1 MIRFG
6 ISGLPSDTDDNGA
19 WLDGV
24 ADQGYRAVELSFTK
38 GFPWKERRCAAFGKA
53 AAERDIAL
61 SVHAPFFA
69 VLTVQDEDNAKKCRA
84 ALEHTMKL
92 GKQLGARV
100 VVAHLGSTH
109 DEAPEVLLTRIRA
122 HLDWME
128 PKVRHLGVAL
138 GLETGGKTSQFGSL
152 GDIALLAGE
161 YSFVR
166 PVIDWAHVHAM
177 SGGALTTK
185 ESFAAVI
192 EFLRSQ
198 FPGWMID
205 PLHCQ
210 FTDNVFGQA
219 GEIKHVP
226 YGEGSLRIGPLVEAA
241 RELGLRMN
249 MISEA
254 REPASHQAMLQE
266 INATLAAAERP
277 DRPGREVSS
286 GAIDFPDPVSV
297 ITEGNHATPIGLD
310 RPLRLSNIDKPFFP
324 EGYTKGDLI
333 QYYASM
339 APILVPHLQDRAIV
353 MARFPDGADGE
364 SFYEK
369 QAPGHQPDWMP
380 LAPIHSSVRGEAIE
394 FVTASDR
401 ESLMWLA
408 NMGCIE
414 IHPWLSKIQDVDH
427 PSYAIFDLD
436 PANGAVWRQV
446 VDAARLV
453 KTLLDGVGLAGYP
466 KTTGSKGIHIY
477 VPLEPIYT
485 YERTRRWV
493 STVGHLLSKAN
504 PDDITM
510 EPNISR
516 RAGKVFV
523 DANQN
528 VGGKTIASVYSVR
541 PFAGAPVSAPV
552 LWEELDD
559 VGARSF
565 TIANIWDRLQRYGD
579 LFTPVLEGGQRLET
593 AEAAVGIAAEDTR
606 E

>member
-6 ISGLPSDTDDNGA
+6 ISGLPADTVEDGQ
-19 WLDGV
+19 WLDDVV
-24 ADQGYRAVELSFTK
+24 AQGYQAVELSFTK
-38 GFPWKERRCAAFGKA
+38 GFPWKEKRCAAFGEA
-53 AAERDIAL
+53 AAERDVAV

-69 VLTVQDEDNAKKCRA
+69 VLTVQDEENAKRCRS

-92 GKQLGARV
+92 GKELGARV

-109 DEAPEVLLTRIRA
+109 DEPPEDLLGRIRS

-128 PKVRHLGVAL
+128 PKVRHLGVGL

-177 SGGALTTK
+177 SGGALVTK
-185 ESFAAVI
+185 EAFVAVI
-192 EFLRSQ
+192 EFLRSR

-210 FTDNVFGQA
+210 FTDNHFGQA

-226 YGEGSLRIGPLVEAA
+226 YGEGTLRIGPLIEAA
-241 RELGLRMN
+241 RETGLRMN

-254 REPASHQAMLQE
+254 REPASHQAMLAE
-266 INATLAAAERP
+266 IRSTLAETQP
-277 DRPGREVSS
+277 TEGPGRLLAS
-286 GAIDFPDPVSV
+286 GAIEFPEPISV
-297 ITEGNHATPIGLD
+297 VVEGTHATPIGMD

-339 APILVPHLQDRAIV
+339 APVLVPHLRDRAIV
-353 MARFPDGADGE
+353 MARFPDGAEGE

-394 FVTASDR
+394 FVTAGDR

-414 IHPWLSKIQDVDH
+414 IHPWLSTVQNVH
-427 PSYAIFDLD
+427 HASYAIFDLD
-436 PANGAVWRQV
+436 PAEGAVWQQV

-453 KTLLDGVGLAGYP
+453 KTLLDGLGLVGYP
-466 KTTGSKGIHIY
+466 KTTGSKGMHIY

-504 PDDITM
+504 SDDITM
-510 EPNISR
+510 EPNIPR

-552 LWEELDD
+552 LWDELDD
-559 VGARSF
+559 IGARSF
-565 TIANIWDRLQRYGD
+565 TIANVWDRLQRYGD
-579 LFTPVLEGGQRLET
+579 LFTPVLEGGQRLE
-593 AEAAVGIAAEDTR
+593 AAE
-606 E
+606 EAIGISV